1 MEKISILHTN
11 DLHSHFENWPKV
23 RRFIQ
28 ERQKNTES
36 ESVITIDLGDFS
48 DRWHPLTEASDGQA
62 NIALMNQVH
71 YDVVTIGNNEGIGN
85 AKDVLNH
92 LYDDAQFEIVLANL
106 YDKQTLQLPEWA
118 SPYKIITSNKGTKV
132 GLIGVTAPFPLTYT
146 PNGWDIR
153 QWMDI
158 LPELVQQLRQQVDVL
173 VLLSHLG
180 IMDDYVIAE
189 ELPEIDVILG
199 AHTHHLF
206 ATGEKENGV
215 QLAAAGK
222 FGYYVGEV
230 TVFLDDT
237 HHILKTTAQT
247 YATSE
252 MLELP
257 EDNEEIFELMEKGQK
272 LLAANKVAWL
282 PQSLTLNPYDDYSLV
297 RETLAA
303 VRQRGNTEVA
313 LLNTGLF
320 LGELP
325 AGLVNQEQLHTIL
338 PHPMRLIRVTL
349 LGRDVVRMVLEIE
362 KNRLFLR
369 KYPIV
374 GMGFRGK
381 VFGEIIY
388 DGLTYDEANHTV
400 LWKGKPVEPE
410 KEYALTTVDHLM
422 FVPFIPTIEIA
433 GQHEFLFPEF
443 IRTVLGN
450 YLAQKYS
457 FTALEEN
464 K

>member
-1 MEKISILHTN
+1 MEKIRILHTN
-11 DLHSHFENWPKV
+11 DLHSHFENWPKI

-28 ERQKNTES
+28 ERQKALAG

-71 YDVVTIGNNEGIGN
+71 YDAVTIGNNEGIGN
-85 AKDVLNH
+85 AKAILNQ
-92 LYDDAQFEIVLANL
+92 LYNEADFDIVLANL
-106 YDKQTLQLPEWA
+106 FDKQTLQLPDWA
-118 SPYKIITSNKGTKV
+118 SSYKIITSQQGTKV

-158 LPELVQQLRQQVDVL
+158 LPELVQQLRQQVDVI

-180 IMDDYVIAE
+180 IADDYLIAE
-189 ELPEIDVILG
+189 ELPEIDVVLG
-199 AHTHHLF
+199 SHTHHLF
-206 ATGEKENGV
+206 ASGERVNNT

-230 TVFLDDT
+230 TLSLNDD

-247 YATSE
+247 FSTAE

-257 EDNEEIFELMEKGQK
+257 EDNEEIFHYMEQGQK

-282 PQSLTLNPYDDYSLV
+282 PQALTLNPYDDYSLV
-297 RETLAA
+297 RETLTA
-303 VRQRGNTEVA
+303 VRKRGDTEVA

-325 AGLVNQEQLHTIL
+325 EGLVNQEQLHTIL

-349 LGRDVVRMVLEIE
+349 LGRDIVRMVLEIE
-362 KNRLFLR
+362 KNRMFLR
-369 KYPIV
+369 NYPIV

-381 VFGEIIY
+381 IFGEIIY
-388 DGLTYDEANHTV
+388 DGLTYDAANHTV
-400 LWKGKPVEPE
+400 LWKGKPLESE
-410 KEYALTTVDHLM
+410 KNYAFTTVDHLM

-443 IRTVLGN
+443 IRTVLGEH
-450 YLAQKYS
+450 LAQKYS
-457 FTALEEN
+457 LATLE
-464 K
+464 

>member
-1 MEKISILHTN
+1 MEKIRILHTN
-11 DLHSHFENWPKV
+11 DLHSHFENWPKI

-28 ERQKNTES
+28 ERQKALAG

-71 YDVVTIGNNEGIGN
+71 YDAVTIGNNEGNGN
-85 AKDVLNH
+85 AKAILNQ
-92 LYDDAQFEIVLANL
+92 LYNEADFDIVLANL
-106 YDKQTLQLPEWA
+106 FDKQTLQLPDWA
-118 SPYKIITSNKGTKV
+118 SSYKIITSQQGTKV

-158 LPELVQQLRQQVDVL
+158 LPELVQQLRQQVDVI

-180 IMDDYVIAE
+180 IADDYLIAE
-189 ELPEIDVILG
+189 ELPEIDVVLG
-199 AHTHHLF
+199 SHTHHLF
-206 ATGEKENGV
+206 ASGERVNNT

-230 TVFLDDT
+230 TLSLNDD

-247 YATSE
+247 FSTAE

-257 EDNEEIFELMEKGQK
+257 EDNEEIFHYMEQGQK

-282 PQSLTLNPYDDYSLV
+282 PQALTLNPYDDYSLV
-297 RETLAA
+297 RETLTA
-303 VRQRGNTEVA
+303 VRKRGDTEVA

-325 AGLVNQEQLHTIL
+325 EGLVNQEQLHTIL

-349 LGRDVVRMVLEIE
+349 LGRDIVRMVLEIE
-362 KNRLFLR
+362 KNRMFLR
-369 KYPIV
+369 NYPIV

-381 VFGEIIY
+381 IFGEIIY
-388 DGLTYDEANHTV
+388 DGLTYDAANHTV
-400 LWKGKPVEPE
+400 LWKGKPLESE
-410 KEYALTTVDHLM
+410 KNYAFTTVDHLM

-443 IRTVLGN
+443 IRTVLGEH
-450 YLAQKYS
+450 LAQKYS
-457 FTALEEN
+457 LATLE
-464 K
+464 